1 MLKLVRSEQEAVS
14 LIKEIV
20 DLMKAGGFRLTK
32 FISSNKNVMKT
43 ISETER
49 AKSLVGA
56 SFNSDI
62 KERTLVIKWD
72 KTVPYWNQ

>member
-72 KTVPYWNQ
+72 KTVSYWNQ

>member
-14 LIKEIV
+14 LIKEMV

-72 KTVPYWNQ
+72 KTVSYWNQ

>member
-14 LIKEIV
+14 LIKEMV

-32 FISSNKNVMKT
+32 FIGSNKNVMKT

-72 KTVPYWNQ
+72 KTVSYWNQ

>member
-14 LIKEIV
+14 LIKEMV

-72 KTVPYWNQ
+72 KTVSHWNQ

>member
-14 LIKEIV
+14 LIKEMV

-49 AKSLVGA
+49 AKSLVGP

-72 KTVPYWNQ
+72 KTVSYWNQ

>member
-14 LIKEIV
+14 LIKEMV

-62 KERTLVIKWD
+62 EERTLVIKWD
-72 KTVPYWNQ
+72 KTVSHWNQ

>member
-14 LIKEIV
+14 LIKEMV
-20 DLMKAGGFRLTK
+20 DLMKAEGFRLTK

-72 KTVPYWNQ
+72 KTVSYWNQ

>member
-14 LIKEIV
+14 LIKEMV
-20 DLMKAGGFRLTK
+20 NLMKAGGFRLTK

-72 KTVPYWNQ
+72 KTVSYWNQ

>member
-14 LIKEIV
+14 LIKEMV
-20 DLMKAGGFRLTK
+20 DLMKARGFRLTK
-32 FISSNKNVMKT
+32 FISSNNNVMKT

-72 KTVPYWNQ
+72 KTVSYWNQ

>member
-14 LIKEIV
+14 LLKEMV

-72 KTVPYWNQ
+72 KTVSYWNQ

>member
-14 LIKEIV
+14 LIKEMV

-56 SFNSDI
+56 SSNSDI
-62 KERTLVIKWD
+62 KGLLS
-72 KTVPYWNQ
+72 

>member
-14 LIKEIV
+14 LIKEMV

-56 SFNSDI
+56 SFDSDI

-72 KTVPYWNQ
+72 KTVSYWNQ

>member
-14 LIKEIV
+14 LIKEMV
-20 DLMKAGGFRLTK
+20 DLMKARGFRLTK
-32 FISSNKNVMKT
+32 FISSNNNVMKT

-72 KTVPYWNQ
+72 KTVSHWNQ

>member
-14 LIKEIV
+14 LIKEMV
-20 DLMKAGGFRLTK
+20 DLMKARGFRLTK
-32 FISSNKNVMKT
+32 FISSNNNVMKT